1 MCCLFLPQFFS
12 GGWTSQSANSL
23 RIVGDLMLVQPDGS
37 LISAKGLEY
46 SGPDLNYQTSGIVL
60 LSAIYEPFS
69 LEGEILDN
77 PIIIPNGPYPNHCR
91 TIFPST
97 THRLEV
103 WGESG
108 QISTSSYYS
117 ILHENDFII
126 IIFFPEHFPYE
137 NDFRKWKISDNNQSS
152 SAVFC
157 GLTLSSTINN
167 ILILIE

>member
-126 IIFFPEHFPYE
+126 IIFYLNIFHMKMISE
-137 NDFRKWKISDNNQSS
+137 NGKYPTTTKIRLLYSV
-152 SAVFC
+152 AW
-157 GLTLSSTINN
+157 LSPQQ
-167 ILILIE
+167 

>member
-1 MCCLFLPQFFS
+1 MFCLFLPQFFS

-69 LEGEILDN
+69 LEGETLDN

-103 WGESG
+103 WGESRG
-108 QISTSSYYS
+108 KLVQAVITVYMKM
-117 ILHENDFII
+117 ILSLL
-126 IIFFPEHFPYE
+126 IFFLNIFHMKMISE
-137 NDFRKWKISDNNQSS
+137 NIRQQPKFD
-152 SAVFC
+152 
-157 GLTLSSTINN
+157 LTLSSKINN
-167 ILILIE
+167 ILILLE

>member
-126 IIFFPEHFPYE
+126 IIFFLNIFHMKMISE
-137 NDFRKWKISDNNQSS
+137 NGKYPTTTKIRLLYSV
-152 SAVFC
+152 AW
-157 GLTLSSTINN
+157 LSPQQ
-167 ILILIE
+167 

>member
-1 MCCLFLPQFFS
+1 MFCLFLPQFFS

-69 LEGEILDN
+69 LEGETLDN

-108 QISTSSYYS
+108 QIKYKQLLQY
-117 ILHENDFII
+117 IWKWFI
-126 IIFFPEHFPYE
+126 IIFFFWI
-137 NDFRKWKISDNNQSS
+137 FSIWKWFQKMKNIRQQPKFVCCILWLDSLLNNK
-152 SAVFC
+152 
-157 GLTLSSTINN
+157 
-167 ILILIE
+167 

>member
-1 MCCLFLPQFFS
+1 MFCLFLPQFFS

-117 ILHENDFII
+117 IRENDFII
-126 IIFFPEHFPYE
+126 IILNIFHMKIISE
-137 NDFRKWKISDNNQSS
+137 NGKYPTTTKIRLLYSV
-152 SAVFC
+152 AW
-157 GLTLSSTINN
+157 LSPQQ
-167 ILILIE
+167 

>member
-1 MCCLFLPQFFS
+1 MFCLFLPQFFS

-69 LEGEILDN
+69 LEGETLDN

-108 QISTSSYYS
+108 QIKYKQLLQY
-117 ILHENDFII
+117 IWKWFIN
-126 IIFFPEHFPYE
+126 IIFFSEYFPYE
-137 NDFRKWKISDNNQSS
+137 NDFRKWKISDNNQNS
-152 SAVFC
+152 SAD
-157 GLTLSSTINN
+157 LTLSSTINN
-167 ILILIE
+167 ILILE

>member
-69 LEGEILDN
+69 LEGETLDN

-97 THRLEV
+97 THRLE
-103 WGESG
+103 SG
-108 QISTSSYYS
+108 QIRG
-117 ILHENDFII
+117 
-126 IIFFPEHFPYE
+126 IIFIP
-137 NDFRKWKISDNNQSS
+137 I
-152 SAVFC
+152 
-157 GLTLSSTINN
+157 
-167 ILILIE
+167 

>member
-1 MCCLFLPQFFS
+1 MFCLFLPQFFS

-108 QISTSSYYS
+108 QISRSSYYS

-126 IIFFPEHFPYE
+126 IIFFLNIFHMKMISE
-137 NDFRKWKISDNNQSS
+137 NGKYPTTTKIRLLYSV
-152 SAVFC
+152 AW
-157 GLTLSSTINN
+157 LSPQQ
-167 ILILIE
+167 

>member
-126 IIFFPEHFPYE
+126 IIFFLNIFHIKWFQKME
-137 NDFRKWKISDNNQSS
+137 NIRQQPKFVCCILWLDSLLNNK
-152 SAVFC
+152 
-157 GLTLSSTINN
+157 
-167 ILILIE
+167 

>member
-1 MCCLFLPQFFS
+1 MFCLFLPQFFS

-69 LEGEILDN
+69 LEGETLDN

-108 QISTSSYYS
+108 QIKYKQLLQY
-117 ILHENDFII
+117 IWKWFI
-126 IIFFPEHFPYE
+126 IIFFFWIFSIWKWFQKME
-137 NDFRKWKISDNNQSS
+137 NIRQQPKFVCCILWLDSLLNNK
-152 SAVFC
+152 
-157 GLTLSSTINN
+157 
-167 ILILIE
+167 

>member
-23 RIVGDLMLVQPDGS
+23 RIVGDLMLVQPNGS

-126 IIFFPEHFPYE
+126 IIFFLNIFHMKMISE
-137 NDFRKWKISDNNQSS
+137 NGKYPTTTKIRLLYSV
-152 SAVFC
+152 AW
-157 GLTLSSTINN
+157 LSPQQ
-167 ILILIE
+167 

>member
-126 IIFFPEHFPYE
+126 IIFFLNICHMKMISE
-137 NDFRKWKISDNNQSS
+137 NGKYPTTTKIRLLYSV
-152 SAVFC
+152 AW
-157 GLTLSSTINN
+157 LSPQQ
-167 ILILIE
+167 

>member
-1 MCCLFLPQFFS
+1 MFCLFLPQFFS

-69 LEGEILDN
+69 LEGETLDN

-117 ILHENDFII
+117 IRENDFII
-126 IIFFPEHFPYE
+126 IILNIFHMKMISE
-137 NDFRKWKISDNNQSS
+137 NGKYPTTTKIRLLYS
-152 SAVFC
+152 V
-157 GLTLSSTINN
+157 TWLSPQQ
-167 ILILIE
+167 